1 MLNTCQTHARRQG
14 NTVACGHK
22 CTHNTL
28 VSLYCTETRGIAGCD
43 TVSAVVAFAL
53 TGEPSASS
61 FSKVLLLPY
70 LWRGSAVSHIRMRHE
85 LVPSTYERST
95 CNTAE
100 PQQHAQQHAQQQH
113 NVVDLQVFQV
123 IHVTVHTSFKRCYV
137 VSP

>member
-28 VSLYCTETRGIAGCD
+28 VSFYCTETRGIAGCD

-61 FSKVLLLPY
+61 FSKLLLLPY
-70 LWRGSAVSHIRMRHE
+70 LFGAVLQSA
-85 LVPSTYERST
+85 TYECVMSSYL
-95 CNTAE
+95 
-100 PQQHAQQHAQQQH
+100 QQVNVAHATPLNPSSMHSSS
-113 NVVDLQVFQV
+113 
-123 IHVTVHTSFKRCYV
+123 ITS
-137 VSP
+137 